1 MGRRSGSEGGWQGG
15 GRADRP
21 DGRKRVA
28 GGRERTE
35 RESERESER
44 AREPE
49 RARERERERERER
62 GGGRSEGR
70 KERKKRRGRSEK
82 GVPLPPPSLV
92 PPPAPLAPLAAS
104 TAKLS
109 VDIADL
115 RWRRRSDGTGREVET
130 DRRTNEVTD

>member
-49 RARERERERERER
+49 RARERERERERE
-62 GGGRSEGR
+62 GGEGVKEGKKERSEGDGA
-70 KERKKRRGRSEK
+70 KRVS
-82 GVPLPPPSLV
+82 PSLPPRSS
-92 PPPAPLAPLAAS
+92 PPAPLAPLAAS